1 MISPQPAR
9 ILVADDEE
17 NVAITIRAIL
27 QMDRH
32 DVDVAFTAQEAI
44 ERIKT
49 KDYDVVLTDLRLG
62 DLSGQ
67 DVLAAVR
74 RHRPAS
80 VGVMLTGY
88 ASLESAIAALREGA
102 YDYLIK
108 PSDPEELRA
117 TVARAVERRQL
128 GRALEER
135 VRELEDANARIAE
148 LNADLERRVDDATAE
163 LRAAVVRLQEL
174 DELKSQFLSIASHE
188 LRTPI
193 TAVSGF
199 AQLALRGVRER
210 LTNAAREDDAWTSEL
225 QRLTRQ
231 LTIIQD
237 QSAKLGRLVRELL
250 DVSRIQ
256 SGRLE
261 FALLEIDLAELV
273 RAGMEQMQMTT
284 PHHRFELEAKGDT
297 VIAGDRDHLEQV
309 ISNLLDNAVKYS
321 PDGGAVGIHVARQ
334 QDEVRLTIED
344 RGIGIPPDQLT
355 RIFDLFFRTQEAE
368 ARRTPGM
375 GLGLFITRGIVE
387 RHSGRIWVESEEG
400 KGTRVHVVFPA
411 AKGERTAH
419 KPRGAHGAQ
428 AVAG

>member
-1 MISPQPAR
+1 MIEHAPAR

-17 NVAITIRAIL
+17 NVAITLRAIL

-32 DVDVAFTAQEAI
+32 DVDVAYTAEEAI
-44 ERIKT
+44 ERIKGE
-49 KDYDVVLTDLRLG
+49 DYDVVLTDLRLG

-67 DVLAAVR
+67 DVLAALR
-74 RHRPAS
+74 RHRPTS

-88 ASLESAIAALREGA
+88 ASLESAIRALREGA

-117 TVARAVERRQL
+117 TVARAIERRQL
-128 GRALEER
+128 GRALEDR
-135 VRELEDANARIAE
+135 VRELEGANARVAE
-148 LNADLERRVDDATAE
+148 LNSDLERRVEEATAE
-163 LRAAVVRLQEL
+163 LRAAVVRLREL
-174 DELKSQFLSIASHE
+174 DELKSQFLSLASHE

-210 LTNAAREDDAWTSEL
+210 LSTATLQDEAWSAEL

-237 QSAKLGRLVRELL
+237 QSAKLGHLVRELL

-261 FALLEIDLAELV
+261 FVITECDLAEIARGV
-273 RAGMEQMQMTT
+273 VEQTQMTS
-284 PHHRFELEAKGDT
+284 PQHRFELECHGATGI
-297 VIAGDRDHLEQV
+297 VGDRDHLEQV
-309 ISNLLDNAVKYS
+309 IANLLDNAVKYS
-321 PDGGAVGIHVARQ
+321 PEGGVVSIRVARERN
-334 QDEVRLTIED
+334 EVRCTIED
-344 RGIGIPPDQLT
+344 HGIGIPSDQIA

-368 ARRTPGM
+368 SRRTPGM

-387 RHSGRIWVESEEG
+387 RHGGRIWAESQQG
-400 KGTRVHVVFPA
+400 LGTRVHVALPA
-411 AKGERTAH
+411 GKSAPDGKKAA
-419 KPRGAHGAQ
+419 PRSAE